1 MIRRF
6 QKGLPLSIRADIDP
20 QDIANLQRD
29 MRKRFTRDSISL
41 AATATLLTAFFAGAG
56 LSAWRAF
63 TAIAQ
68 TGAAPLVEKLVRAA
82 RAASPEFVTLVL
94 CAAIMTA
101 CIAAAALTYKARR
114 ARLNARKRE
123 RIKHGVTIGR
133 FDYQFTEGHLVIKG
147 PLALKKIAWSAIVR
161 IENAKSALIFH
172 NYDGTFEF
180 LPKNAIKQNGLL
192 EVLQKNHGAAIRSNL
207 SFDEAV
213 HAKPLSVS
221 FECTPADLA
230 EYRACYHRQRE
241 SAVNALRALA
251 QWRPW
256 PAYLFLA
263 FALIA
268 AASLYVA
275 FRAFDLAAAAAGFG
289 FALAAAGVFMT
300 NSRLFRGPAYPFRK
314 GKKWPF
320 AQSEMMSVTLSK
332 SGVFINRNGSAEVIE
347 WQGVQ
352 EFLERRLTS
361 YLVVTPNYAVPV
373 PKRVFLNAEHY
384 RAFSSFAKAR
394 LSEAARAR
402 AAQKQQRLMSSLAS
416 KPQQPAPG
424 NPAQQRAK
432 PNGAQAPEP
441 KAQSTQQAQPQKA
454 AQGANRQPQKPQPP
468 HPQQVK
474 PQKPAAKGA
483 PQQAASAPQAPETQA
498 VSTRAQLQR
507 KPAPPKKSRPQA
519 AAG

>member
-41 AATATLLTAFFAGAG
+41 AATATLLTMSFAVAG
-56 LSAWRAF
+56 IAAWRAF
-63 TAIAQ
+63 AALEQ
-68 TGAAPLVEKLVRAA
+68 AGAAPAAATFAQAA
-82 RAASPEFVTLVL
+82 RAASPEFMALIL

-241 SAVNALRALA
+241 GAVSALRALA

-361 YLVVTPNYAVPV
+361 YLVVTPDYAVPV

-384 RAFSSFAKAR
+384 RTYSSFAKAR
-394 LSEAARAR
+394 LSEASRAR
-402 AAQKQQRLMSSLAS
+402 AEQKQQRLMSSLAS
-416 KPQQPAPG
+416 KPQQPAAG
-424 NPAQQRAK
+424 KPAQQMAK
-432 PNGAQAPEP
+432 PNGVHAPEP
-441 KAQSTQQAQPQKA
+441 KTQPTH
-454 AQGANRQPQKPQPP
+454 P
-468 HPQQVK
+468 HQVK
-474 PQKPAAKGA
+474 PQKPKPAARGA
-483 PQQAASAPQAPETQA
+483 PQQAASAPQAPDTQA
-498 VSTRAQLQR
+498 ASTRAQLQR